1 MLILILLFKLG
12 MVPFLKEVLSTILS
26 NMKAAKK
33 ENLRYAYATALSRF
47 SEAILDYEAN
57 IQDAPDQSVH
67 KLQFKEEFD
76 SAHEVLFSRYFRV
89 KYRIAWLQIQF
100 NYKLFLNYLKL
111 LRSII

>member
-1 MLILILLFKLG
+1 MSLQFYKNFATLTKALMLYMSLFFVVG

-76 SAHEVLFSRYFRV
+76 SAHEVLFSRY
-89 KYRIAWLQIQF
+89 
-100 NYKLFLNYLKL
+100 LKFH
-111 LRSII
+111 

>member
-1 MLILILLFKLG
+1 MFLLILLFKLG

-76 SAHEVLFSRYFRV
+76 SAHEVLFSRYFIV
-89 KYRIAWLQIQF
+89 EYRIAWLQI
-100 NYKLFLNYLKL
+100 LFRNNLKL